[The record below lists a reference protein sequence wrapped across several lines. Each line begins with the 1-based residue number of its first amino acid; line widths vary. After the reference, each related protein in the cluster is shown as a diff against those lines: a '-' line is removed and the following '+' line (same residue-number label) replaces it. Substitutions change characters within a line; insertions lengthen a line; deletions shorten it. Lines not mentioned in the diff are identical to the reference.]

1 MIYTVTLNPSVDYM
15 VELDQVR
22 IGELNRTNNESK
34 FPGGKGINVS
44 LVLKRFNMDST
55 ALGFVGGFTGNYI
68 EKYLHSL
75 QIPTDFVKVSEDTRI
90 NVKIKSEEETEINA
104 KGPRITEDDFEVLKT
119 KVRTLTN
126 EDTLILAGSIP
137 STMPKGTYEELVNI
151 CFEKGAN
158 FVVDAEGDLLMKVLP
173 FKPFL
178 IKPNHHELG
187 DVFNTV
193 ISTPEEAVPYAK
205 ELVNKGA
212 QNVIVS
218 LAEKGAVFINKDTVL
233 YAHALKG
240 EVKSS
245 VGSGDSMVAGFI
257 GAFKKTNSL
266 EEAFRVSVAAGSAT
280 AFSLG
285 LCTREKVEN
294 LLPQVKLEKKLS

>member
-1 MIYTVTLNPSVDYM
+1 MIYTVTLNPSVDYI
-15 VELDQVR
+15 VELDQVM
-22 IGELNRTNNESK
+22 IGELNRTKSESK

-44 LVLKRFNMDST
+44 QVLKRINIDST
-55 ALGFVGGFTGNYI
+55 VLGFVGGFTGDYI

-75 QIPTDFVKVSEDTRI
+75 QIATDFVKVSEDTRI
-90 NVKIKSEEETEINA
+90 NVKIKSIEETEINA
-104 KGPRITEDDFEVLKT
+104 KGPTITTEDFETLKT
-119 KVRTLTN
+119 KVRTLTK

-137 STMPKGTYEELVNI
+137 SSMPNSTYEELVKI
-151 CFEKGAN
+151 CKEKGAQ

-173 FKPFL
+173 YKPFL

-187 DVFNTV
+187 DIFNTF
-193 ISTPEEAVPYAK
+193 ISTPEEAIPYAK
-205 ELVNKGA
+205 ELVNKGS

-218 LAEKGAVFINKDTVL
+218 LAEKGAVFINKEIVL
-233 YAHALKG
+233 YANALKG

-266 EEAFRVSVAAGSAT
+266 EEAFRFSIAAGSAT

-285 LCTREKVEN
+285 LCTSEKVERF
-294 LLPQVKLEKKLS
+294 LPQVKLDKKI